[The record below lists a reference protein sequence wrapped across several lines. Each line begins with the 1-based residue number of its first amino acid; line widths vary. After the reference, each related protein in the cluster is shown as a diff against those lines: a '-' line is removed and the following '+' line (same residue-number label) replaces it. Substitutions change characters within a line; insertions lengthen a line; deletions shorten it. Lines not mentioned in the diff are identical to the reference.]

1 MAGMI
6 ISTYMSLLP
15 QNTSLFCCI
24 VLAIGFFGI
33 FIPYQEHKKKKQQ
46 AQKRAPRQPEKPTRT
61 SSEKAGGQ
69 KKLEQLRTLKT
80 AGIISEEEYQERK
93 KELLRR

>member
-6 ISTYMSLLP
+6 ISTYMSFLP

-24 VLAIGFFGI
+24 VLCIGFFGI

-46 AQKRAPRQPEKPTRT
+46 AQKHPPKQPEKPTCT
-61 SSEKAGGQ
+61 TSEKPGNQ

-80 AGIISEEEYQERK
+80 ADIISEEEYNEKRK
-93 KELLRR
+93 KLHRQ